1 LKNYLLNSINIQNFK
16 KNWIFSIWF
25 KN

>member
-16 KNWIFSIWF
+16 KNWMLFNLI
-25 KN
+25 

>member
-16 KNWIFSIWF
+16 KNWMLF
-25 KN
+25 KLV